1 MKSLS
6 RITLLG
12 IALVTLCPLGGLA
25 GTIWGIYRS
34 FGAMVTNE
42 SAGIGAV
49 GGGLELALVFTIFG
63 LLGTSF
69 GVILILLGTRKSN
82 LP

>member
-1 MKSLS
+1 MV
-6 RITLLG
+6 G
-12 IALVTLCPLGGLA
+12 IALVILSPLFGLA

-34 FGAMVTNE
+34 FGTLATNE

-49 GGGLELALVFTIFG
+49 GAGIWLALIATICG
-63 LLGTSF
+63 ILGAIG

>member
-6 RITLLG
+6 RITLVG
-12 IALVTLCPLGGLA
+12 IVLVTLCPLVGLA
-25 GTIWGIYRS
+25 GTIWGIYHS

-49 GGGLELALVFTIFG
+49 GGGIWYALIFTICG
-63 LLGTSF
+63 LLGAF
-69 GVILILLGTRKSN
+69 AGILLIVFGIRKARQS
-82 LP
+82 

>member
-1 MKSLS
+1 MS
-6 RITLLG
+6 RITMVG
-12 IALVTLCPLGGLA
+12 IALVILSPLFGLA

-34 FGAMVTNE
+34 FGALATNE

-49 GGGLELALVFTIFG
+49 GAGIWLALIATICG
-63 LLGTSF
+63 ILGAIG